1 MEHWEQAASMF
12 HGVLASNNRI
22 GLSEL
27 YVRTCNKRENWCC
40 FMLLV
45 GYNVTDNGFKQV
57 QIDYLAVISNLDKL
71 VYRRI
76 SNNSY
81 KIK

>member
-1 MEHWEQAASMF
+1 MWNIGNKQLPCF
-12 HGVLASNNRI
+12 NRI

-27 YVRTCNKRENWCC
+27 YVRTCNKRENQCC
-40 FMLLV
+40 FKLLV
-45 GYNVTDNGFKQV
+45 GYNVTPTDNGFKQV

-71 VYRRI
+71 VYCRI